1 MELEKLK
8 KGFFGYKKESVYQYI
23 ASVEEE
29 FSSKLMEKDEQLK
42 KNEELYL
49 SRIHILEEELKDIKR
64 QYEKQKGE
72 QSVVAATLI
81 EAKRFAEQLK
91 KETEAKANEARKQFE
106 SDLYKKHQELKRY
119 QEQIVNLRNT
129 IFNVLNDTDG
139 QMESFEEEIKNIKE
153 ACPGKNMSL
162 FERKKEVSG

>member
-72 QSVVAATLI
+72 QSVFAATLI
-81 EAKRFAEQLK
+81 EAKRFAEQ
-91 KETEAKANEARKQFE
+91 
-106 SDLYKKHQELKRY
+106 
-119 QEQIVNLRNT
+119 
-129 IFNVLNDTDG
+129 
-139 QMESFEEEIKNIKE
+139 
-153 ACPGKNMSL
+153 
-162 FERKKEVSG
+162 